1 MSPSSPQPEP
11 PAALPALVTPFD
23 GAGHLAVEAHEHNI
37 TVLTERG
44 VTGFLIAG
52 STGEGPYLLPGE
64 RASLL
69 AGARRRAPEAFLL
82 CGISAQSVAQA
93 LHQLGE
99 LNEADAALVV
109 TPNTYAPNGERQV
122 VFYRAVADAAAKP
135 VWLYTVP
142 AVTGYNLPVEAI
154 VALAGHPNIVGI
166 KDSSGM
172 PERIDEI
179 RQKCPEDFLIFAGA
193 SRALAASRRR
203 GADGAITA
211 SANYAFHLVDDIVDR
226 SPGNDGVAGLQSEL
240 TELAR
245 VVEAHGIPG
254 TKTVATLV
262 GLMAGVPRSPL
273 LPLDRDTAAMLRA
286 AVGSFLDLPAI

>member
-1 MSPSSPQPEP
+1 MSPTSPQPAP

-23 GAGHLAVEAHEHNI
+23 GAGQLALEAHEHNI
-37 TVLTERG
+37 AVLTARG

-69 AGARRRAPEAFLL
+69 AGARRRAPNAFLL
-82 CGISAQSVAQA
+82 CGIAAQSVAQA
-93 LHQLGE
+93 IHQLGE
-99 LNEADAALVV
+99 LEEADAALVV
-109 TPNTYAPNGERQV
+109 TPNTYAPDGERQV
-122 VFYRAVADAAAKP
+122 VFYRAVAEAAAVP

-142 AVTGYNLPVEAI
+142 AVTGYNLPVDAV
-154 VALAGHPNIVGI
+154 VALARHPNIVGI

-179 RQKCPEDFLIFAGA
+179 RRRCPEDFLIYAGA
-193 SRALAASRRR
+193 SRALAASRRH

-211 SANYAFHLVDDIVDR
+211 SSNYAFRLVDGIVGR
-226 SPGNDGVAGLQSEL
+226 STDNDGVAGLQSEL

-245 VVEAHGIPG
+245 IVEAHGIPG

-262 GLMAGVPRSPL
+262 GLMAGAPRSPL
-273 LPLDRDTAAMLRA
+273 LPLDHDTASLLRG
-286 AVGSFLDLPAI
+286 AVGSFLDLPAL